1 MDAFVFED
9 CSRNVNVYTEFCT
22 AAPITRCVSL
32 SLVNPIYQYC
42 NLLSVLMIEFLLGI
56 P

>member
-32 SLVNPIYQYC
+32 SLVNLINQYC
-42 NLLSVLMIEFLLGI
+42 NLLSVLMIEFHLGF